1 MSSVDPKTFAEF
13 LPLSTVMSRLLR
25 PEFTPREDE
34 PIYEGPHF
42 LFEQNPRLFLGRRG
56 RGPLRIAWDTNLL
69 IDYFEHGRALWDG
82 EALPDIVPAGYGE
95 ELEGLQLVMT
105 LWVVRDIRFYLPH
118 RTLQDARK
126 GLSDEQAADRGRA
139 FDEFS
144 AALGLVEWEEDDRE
158 LPPLILPE
166 RELTRALEQLPKGAD
181 RELVAEAVRSGAHV
195 FMTRD
200 RTLLK
205 AKTVM
210 RPFGLLLASP
220 LDVLE
225 ELSACGA
232 LHCLL
237 HPSFAYWPVPD
248 LQRVTH
254 LIRALPAPGGV

>member
-1 MSSVDPKTFAEF
+1 MEPEPFAEV
-13 LPLSTVMSRLLR
+13 LPLPTVMSRLLR
-25 PEFTPREDE
+25 RELAPDDDE

-42 LFEQNPRLFLGRRG
+42 LFEQNPELFLGRRG

-69 IDYFEHGRALWDG
+69 IDYFEHGQALWDG
-82 EALPDIVPAGYGE
+82 EALPELVPADYGE
-95 ELEGLQLVMT
+95 ELEGLQLVVT
-105 LWVVRDIRFYLPH
+105 LWVMRDIRFYLPH

-126 GLSDEQAADRGRA
+126 GLSAQQAADRQRA

-144 AALGLVEWEEDDRE
+144 AALSLVEWEEDERE

-166 RELTRALEQLPKGAD
+166 RQLARALEQLPEGAD
-181 RELVAEAVRSGAHV
+181 RELVSEAVRSGAHV

-200 RTLLK
+200 RPLLK
-205 AKTVM
+205 AQAVM
-210 RPFGLLLASP
+210 RPFGLLIASP

-225 ELSACGA
+225 ELCACGA

-237 HPSFAYWPVPD
+237 APRFAYWPIPD

-254 LIRALPAPGGV
+254 LIRALPLPARA